1 MCGDQFTIRKVSF
14 QRWFARGGKKPAK
27 VNNLLP
33 KQIKLNRPCAW
44 IYQFYLF
51 TQIYISHHI
60 LQKSVTKMVAE
71 IIVKAKVKAVKWVA
85 MSVGITSLASTTS
98 CCNIAI

>member
-1 MCGDQFTIRKVSF
+1 MSCLAPGFTSF
-14 QRWFARGGKKPAK
+14 
-27 VNNLLP
+27 
-33 KQIKLNRPCAW
+33 
-44 IYQFYLF
+44 IYLCEF
-51 TQIYISHHI
+51 ISHHI

>member
-1 MCGDQFTIRKVSF
+1 MVCKRWKKASKGKQPFTKANKTQSADV
-14 QRWFARGGKKPAK
+14 
-27 VNNLLP
+27 L
-33 KQIKLNRPCAW
+33 PCAW

-51 TQIYISHHI
+51 TPIYISHHI

>member
-1 MCGDQFTIRKVSF
+1 MVCKRWKKASKGKQPFTKANKTQSADV
-14 QRWFARGGKKPAK
+14 
-27 VNNLLP
+27 L
-33 KQIKLNRPCAW
+33 PCAW

-51 TQIYISHHI
+51 TRIYISHHI

-85 MSVGITSLASTTS
+85 MSVGITSLASTIS